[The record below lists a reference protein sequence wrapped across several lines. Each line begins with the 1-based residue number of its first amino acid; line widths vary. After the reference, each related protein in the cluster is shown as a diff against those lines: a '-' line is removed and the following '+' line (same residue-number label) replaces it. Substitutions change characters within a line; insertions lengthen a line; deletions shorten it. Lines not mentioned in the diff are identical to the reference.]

1 MLRRLGCFILLILRA
16 LLLAAATP
24 KGGVVA
30 LPLVESVH
38 SLDVLF

>member
-1 MLRRLGCFILLILRA
+1 MLRRLGCFILRA
-16 LLLAAATP
+16 LLLAAALRFP
-24 KGGVVA
+24 EGGVVS